1 MPDLNSLRRMR
12 KNLKRTKITVKKEDG
27 GIHLEQLNENGD
39 FEIIF
44 EDDGNNSKN
53 EYIPSNKN
61 IKKEKRWSGIIIDF
75 KPDLQLACVSENVY
89 LSSQDVAQ
97 DLELLLTNKITH
109 IINVATGVQCL
120 FPENIN
126 YLALTALDVPTE
138 NLKRHFDRAIK
149 FIYNAV
155 GNGGKV
161 LIHCNA
167 GISRSTSIVI
177 AYLMHYKKLTVDKAL
192 EHVRS
197 QRPIARPNDGFMRQ
211 LREYERELGLNSD
224 KTLGDVKN

>member
-1 MPDLNSLRRMR
+1 MPDLNDLRQVR

-27 GIHLEQLNENGD
+27 GIHQEQLNENGE

-44 EDDGNNSKN
+44 EDDGSEKK

-61 IKKEKRWSGIIIDF
+61 KKEQYWYGMVIDF
-75 KPDLQLACVSENVY
+75 KPDLQIACVSENVY
-89 LSSQDVAQ
+89 LSSQAVAQ

-120 FPENIN
+120 FPENIT

-138 NLKRHFDRAIK
+138 NLKRHFDKAVK

-155 GNGGKV
+155 ENGGKV

-167 GISRSTSIVI
+167 GVSRSTTIVI
-177 AYLMHYKKLTVDKAL
+177 AYLMNYKHLTVNKAL

-197 QRPIARPNDGFMRQ
+197 QRPIARPNDGFMCQ
-211 LREYERELGLNSD
+211 LKEYESELGLNS
-224 KTLGDVKN
+224 VENQ